1 MHTTGHVLSF
11 VFRQVMFLWHVFGH
25 VPLRHLTHVVLLGN
39 NAYLDRRFPLSL
51 GARLV
56 TV

>member
-39 NAYLDRRFPLSL
+39 NAYLDRRFPISL